1 VGLECEGAETV
12 KEMVIDQ
19 LLRGGFYKKQWGCG
33 SLGPEKV
40 VVVGFDTCWP
50 GRDGQGWTVFWPII
64 DF

>member
-1 VGLECEGAETV
+1 V